1 MYFTISLDVIIGF
14 IDSPYSVSEN
24 DGNVVLQVG
33 LIEGSL
39 QGQVVVSLSTSD
51 LSAVGKLVSC
61 ISRLIA
67 MIADMVMLFNH
78 VTN

>member
-67 MIADMVMLFNH
+67 IADMVMLFNH